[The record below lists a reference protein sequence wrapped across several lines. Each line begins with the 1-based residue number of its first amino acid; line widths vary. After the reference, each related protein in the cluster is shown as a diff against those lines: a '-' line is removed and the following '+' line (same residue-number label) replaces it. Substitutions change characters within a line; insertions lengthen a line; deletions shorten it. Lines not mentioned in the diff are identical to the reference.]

1 MKCFY
6 SFDSVQIESATAV
19 TIGMFDGLH
28 VGHLKVIQGC
38 LGIAKTNGLKTCI
51 ITFSNHPADYF
62 TGKRNELLMPNQE
75 KTEALEALGIDYAII
90 LPFDSYIVEFPARDF
105 IQDLLIN
112 RVKATKVVLGY
123 DNHFGKNREGSVSFI
138 QKEFS
143 KQLEAISIDVA
154 KVEDVI
160 VSSSQIKKY
169 LSEGEVAKANAMLG
183 QKFAV
188 SGKVVHGNQNG
199 RKIGFP
205 TANMSLHADNK
216 FIPQLGVYLCE
227 VHIKAGIYYGLTNM
241 GYRPTLNKDE
251 GIHIETH
258 ILGFDEDIY
267 GQRIKIKFM
276 EKIRSEKRFNSFD
289 ELKNQ
294 ISADLAWAKL
304 YLAQVHITS
313 QEN

>member
-28 VGHLKVIQGC
+28 LGHLKVIQGC
-38 LGIAKTNGLKTCI
+38 LDVAKISNLKSCI
-51 ITFSNHPADYF
+51 ITFSNHPADHF
-62 TGKRNELLMPNQE
+62 TGKRNELLMPNLE
-75 KTEALEALGIDYAII
+75 KIASLEALGIDYAII
-90 LPFDSYIVEFPARDF
+90 VPFDSYIVELPAKNF
-105 IQDLLIN
+105 IQDLLIKQ
-112 RVKATKVVLGY
+112 VKATKVVLGY
-123 DNHFGKNREGSVSFI
+123 DNHFGKNREGSISFI
-138 QKEFS
+138 KNHFS
-143 KQLEAISIDVA
+143 VALEAISIDVA

-188 SGKVVHGNQNG
+188 SGTVVHGNQNG

-205 TANMSLHADNK
+205 TANMLLNADNK

-227 VHIKAGIYYGLTNM
+227 VHITAGTYYGLTNM

-258 ILGFDEDIY
+258 ILGFDGDIY
-267 GQRIKIKFM
+267 GQGICIKFM

-294 ISADLAWAKL
+294 IAADLAWAKL

>member
-1 MKCFY
+1 
-6 SFDSVQIESATAV
+6 
-19 TIGMFDGLH
+19 MFDGLH
-28 VGHLKVIQGC
+28 LGHLKVIQGC
-38 LGIAKTNGLKTCI
+38 LDVAKISNLKSCI
-51 ITFSNHPADYF
+51 ITFSNHPADHF
-62 TGKRNELLMPNQE
+62 TGKRNELLMPNLE
-75 KTEALEALGIDYAII
+75 KIASLEALGIDYAII
-90 LPFDSYIVEFPARDF
+90 VPFDSYIVELPAKNF
-105 IQDLLIN
+105 IQDLLIKQ
-112 RVKATKVVLGY
+112 VKATKVVLGY
-123 DNHFGKNREGSVSFI
+123 DNHFGKNREGSISFI
-138 QKEFS
+138 KNHFS
-143 KQLEAISIDVA
+143 VALEAISIDVA

-188 SGKVVHGNQNG
+188 SGTVVHGNQNG

-205 TANMSLHADNK
+205 TANMLLNADNK

-227 VHIKAGIYYGLTNM
+227 VHITAGTYYGLTNM

-258 ILGFDEDIY
+258 ILGFDGDIY
-267 GQRIKIKFM
+267 GQGICIKFM

-294 ISADLAWAKL
+294 IAADLAWAKL

>member
-6 SFDSVQIESATAV
+6 SLDSVQIEYATAV

-28 VGHLKVIQGC
+28 LGHLKVIQGC
-38 LGIAKTNGLKTCI
+38 LDIAKSNGLKTCI
-51 ITFSNHPADYF
+51 ITFSNHPADHF

-75 KTEALEALGIDYAII
+75 KIAALEALGIDYAII
-90 LPFDSYIVEFPARDF
+90 LPFDSYIVELPARVF

-112 RVKATKVVLGY
+112 RVKANKVVLGY
-123 DNHFGKNREGSVSFI
+123 DNHFGKNREGSISYI
-138 QKEFS
+138 KNEFAT
-143 KQLEAISIDVA
+143 QLEAISIDVA

-183 QKFAV
+183 QKFTV

-205 TANMSLHADNK
+205 TANMSLHSDNK

-227 VHIKAGIYYGLTNM
+227 VHIKAGTYFGLTNM

-267 GQRIKIKFM
+267 GQVIEIKFM
-276 EKIRSEKRFNSFD
+276 EKIRSEKRFDSFD